1 LLPSKLLSFREDLLS
16 PGRTP
21 EGGAASGLAADLAR
35 LAAAGAAS
43 FRELYF

>member
-1 LLPSKLLSFREDLLS
+1 LSFREDLLS

-21 EGGAASGLAADLAR
+21 EGAASGLAADLAR